1 MAREGRAPD
10 RNGQEPSEEV
20 RRVEEVPGVQG
31 AQTRHGV
38 TKGGV
43 PGATPD
49 GFIDIGRV
57 VGLHGVR
64 GKVKVA
70 AFSGDPG
77 GLLAAKALRL
87 TGGRPTPV
95 GNALPGVPRSG
106 KDGGHGTAPGAV
118 GLYEVVT
125 AQRAGGCA
133 VFSLKGIDTVE
144 AAEPLVKAVVSIRY
158 DALPP
163 LPEDEFYWIDA
174 VGCLVVDETGGPLG
188 EVVAVEPGAAYD
200 YLVVRRPGG
209 EEAYL
214 PVVAAFLRKVDTAA
228 RRVVASPPE
237 GW

>member
-1 MAREGRAPD
+1 MKRGREG
-10 RNGQEPSEEV
+10 
-20 RRVEEVPGVQG
+20 
-31 AQTRHGV
+31 
-38 TKGGV
+38 
-43 PGATPD
+43 
-49 GFIDIGRV
+49 FLDIGRV
-57 VGLHGVR
+57 TGLHGVR

-77 GLLAAKALRL
+77 GVLAAKALRL
-87 TGGRPTPV
+87 TGGC
-95 GNALPGVPRSG
+95 
-106 KDGGHGTAPGAV
+106 GTAPGAD
-118 GLYEVVT
+118 GTYEVVT

-133 VFSLKGIDTVE
+133 VFSLKGIDSIE
-144 AAEPLVKAVVSIRY
+144 AAEPLVKAVVSVRY
-158 DALPP
+158 DDLPS

-174 VGCLVVDETGGPLG
+174 IGCSVVDEAGAKLG

-209 EEAYL
+209 EDAYL